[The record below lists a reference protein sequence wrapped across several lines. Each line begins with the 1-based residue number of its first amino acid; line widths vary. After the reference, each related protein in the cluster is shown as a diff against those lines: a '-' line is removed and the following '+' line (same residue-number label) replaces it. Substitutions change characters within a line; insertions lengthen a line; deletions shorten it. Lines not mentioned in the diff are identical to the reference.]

1 MRGARLNS
9 LTICY
14 DHWLEAESN
23 SMGDQVWL
31 VPESNSFYFHK
42 VQLLKATAVQ
52 KLQALLFQWIFH
64 LFRYKLTLPVSMPKS
79 YIIYYGLRFPQF
91 SVVGS
96 QRFGNQLS
104 RPEFRCYFRALIAW
118 INLDVAADSSLI
130 PNSLPSVLTLVEF
143 SRLWSKT
150 RSVEFFSLGGPY

>member
-1 MRGARLNS
+1 MNYYQMRGARLNS

-52 KLQALLFQWIFH
+52 ELQALLFQWIFH

-79 YIIYYGLRFPQF
+79 YIIYYGLRFP
-91 SVVGS
+91 
-96 QRFGNQLS
+96 
-104 RPEFRCYFRALIAW
+104 
-118 INLDVAADSSLI
+118 
-130 PNSLPSVLTLVEF
+130 
-143 SRLWSKT
+143 
-150 RSVEFFSLGGPY
+150 